1 MINQIIKCFTRSS
14 PPKKI
19 KYDIEVMNHFYIKGR
34 RRLAQHW
41 QRRILYKYGCDIEPG
56 VKIHPSCVFPHPIGI
71 TLGKNV
77 VIGENV
83 KIHQNVT
90 IGSSPFKSGKDS
102 MPKVKNNVTIF
113 AGAVI
118 AGDLI
123 VGQGAVIGANAVV
136 SKDVPIETTVV
147 PARPTTII

>member
-1 MINQIIKCFTRSS
+1 MINRIVKCFTRSS

-19 KYDIEVMNHFYIKGR
+19 KYDIEVMNYFHFKGK

-56 VKIHPSCVFPHPIGI
+56 VKIHSSCIFPHPVGI

-77 VIGENV
+77 VIEENV

-90 IGSSPFKSGKDS
+90 IGSSPLKSGKEL
-102 MPKVKNNVTIF
+102 MPKIEKNVTIF

-118 AGDLI
+118 AGDLTI
-123 VGQGAVIGANAVV
+123 SHGAIIGANAVI
-136 SKDVPIETTVV
+136 SRDIQAKSTVV
-147 PARPTTII
+147 TAKPTILT